1 MAHGKEYDPPGIG
14 TVFPLRSKF
23 AEDPRTIF
31 VKSLAYV
38 LGNNGL
44 IRENAKPA
52 GHNGALRIHLNEYMH
67 KSPVLM
73 HKKHWID
80 GGRQIAVFHPSTS
93 FPFFLNNFASSI
105 CRLCTGKHNIEEI
118 IAWSRKEW
126 PFMSPQVIVED
137 LMKFL
142 LLLEE
147 LDLIK
152 FIG

>member
-1 MAHGKEYDPPGIG
+1 LAHEKEYDSPGIG

-23 AEDPRTIF
+23 AEDPRAIF
-31 VKSLAYV
+31 VKSLASI
-38 LGNNGL
+38 LGSNGL
-44 IRENAKPA
+44 IRENAKPTSR
-52 GHNGALRIHLNEYMH
+52 NRALRIHLNEYMH
-67 KSPVLM
+67 KSPILM

-80 GGRQIAVFHPSTS
+80 GGKQIAVFHPYTS
-93 FPFFLNNFASSI
+93 IPFFLNNFASSI

-126 PFMSPQVIVED
+126 PSTSPQVLVKD

-152 FIG
+152 FVG